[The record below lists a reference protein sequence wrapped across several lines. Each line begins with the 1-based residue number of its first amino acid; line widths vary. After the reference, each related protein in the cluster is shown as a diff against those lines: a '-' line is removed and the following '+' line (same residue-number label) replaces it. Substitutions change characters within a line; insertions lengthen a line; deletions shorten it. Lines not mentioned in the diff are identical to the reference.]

1 MKHSCNRLPD
11 REGGEQSF
19 RGVLLSCV
27 FFLIFIS
34 FLFFVGILDGEP
46 FSGLREQ
53 QTAGLFCRQIG
64 GGRSEGQ

>member
-1 MKHSCNRLPD
+1 MFYYRVC
-11 REGGEQSF
+11 
-19 RGVLLSCV
+19 
-27 FFLIFIS
+27 FFL
-34 FLFFVGILDGEP
+34 FLFRFFFFVGILDGEP

>member
-1 MKHSCNRLPD
+1 M
-11 REGGEQSF
+11 F
-19 RGVLLSCV
+19 FISCV
-27 FFLIFIS
+27 FFYFYFVS
-34 FLFFVGILDGEP
+34 FFFFFVGILDGAP